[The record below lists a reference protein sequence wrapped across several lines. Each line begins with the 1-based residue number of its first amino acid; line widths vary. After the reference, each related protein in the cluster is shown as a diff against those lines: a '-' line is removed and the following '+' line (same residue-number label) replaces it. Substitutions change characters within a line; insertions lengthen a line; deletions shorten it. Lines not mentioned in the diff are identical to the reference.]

1 MSATA
6 STQTDPAEE
15 PPTTTLPVELWEKV
29 ASMRH
34 TYWKVVYAL
43 HDLDEIEES
52 LLNGTDVHQDVQ
64 IETRFLQEVPT
75 KCDFPEN
82 KTDNIDTA
90 GDLGFSAGL
99 IYVYRN
105 ADPGFA
111 HLNGTPV
118 LQPGDCIRDKFDHA
132 TAIKRRTWLTVLTVT
147 QAQ

>member
-1 MSATA
+1 MSSNDNAN
-6 STQTDPAEE
+6 Q
-15 PPTTTLPVELWEKV
+15 
-29 ASMRH
+29 
-34 TYWKVVYAL
+34 YWKVVYAL
-43 HDLDEIEES
+43 HDLQEIEDS
-52 LLNGTDVHQDVQ
+52 LLNGTNVHQHVQ
-64 IETRFLQEVPT
+64 TETRMLQEVPV
-75 KCDFPEN
+75 KDPPEAEA
-82 KTDNIDTA
+82 DNVCTA